1 MHSPTRPRRSRAA
14 IAALLAAAALLVAT
28 VSPAAARPPGPPS
41 LPALAGFV
49 TDACTGLPILGGLD
63 VSVVGPDGGIAKPPN
78 PNRLGLFSF
87 PSLAPGTYQLL
98 VSAPGYDPL
107 GADPAT
113 GGLPGV
119 MVAKPPGP
127 PALPAGQ
134 SLSIGLILSIGLA
147 PTVTPGTCKPPN
159 PNLPALAGR
168 GIDAAT
174 GRGLA
179 GLVVGMAPLVID
191 PTTGASPPGPPTLPA
206 FSPLFGFFVFPA
218 LAPGDY
224 LFSASAPGHLALGDD
239 PTKPPNPNGPGVM
252 VTSPPG
258 PPSLPAGQSV
268 SEGLVLS
275 VVLPAVQ

>member
-1 MHSPTRPRRSRAA
+1 MHAPTRPRSSRTAM
-14 IAALLAAAALLVAT
+14 AALLAAVGLLVAS
-28 VSPAAARPPGPPS
+28 VGPAAARPPGPPI
-41 LPALAGFV
+41 LPALAGIV

-63 VSVVGPDGGIAKPPN
+63 VSVVGPDGGLVKPPN

-87 PSLAPGTYQLL
+87 PSLVPGAYQLL
-98 VSAPGYDPL
+98 VSAPGYSAL
-107 GADPAT
+107 GPNPAT
-113 GGLPGV
+113 GGSPGV
-119 MVAKPPGP
+119 TVTRPPGP
-127 PALPAGQ
+127 PNLPAGQ
-134 SLSIGLILSIGLA
+134 SVSIGLVLAIGLA

-168 GIDAAT
+168 GVDAAT

-191 PTTGASPPGPPTLPA
+191 PTTGALPPGPPILPA
-206 FSPLFGFFVFPA
+206 FSPLFGLFVFPA

-239 PTKPPNPNGPGVM
+239 PTKPPNPNGPGVT
-252 VTSPPG
+252 VTMPPG
-258 PPSLPAGQSV
+258 PPNLPTGQSV

-275 VVLPAVQ
+275 VALPAVQ